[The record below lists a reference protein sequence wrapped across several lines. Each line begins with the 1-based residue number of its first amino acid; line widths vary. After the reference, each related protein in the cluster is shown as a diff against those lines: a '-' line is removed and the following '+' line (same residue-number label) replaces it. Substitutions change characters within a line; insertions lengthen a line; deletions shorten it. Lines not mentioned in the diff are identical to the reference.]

1 MCALKKCDGSDEEW
15 HNDGSLSSA
24 EVLLI
29 HCRTDR
35 PGIPLLRLHHCRAR
49 YRCLLLLFVA
59 LRTFVCNC
67 LLLLFLLLACAEL
80 PCELRKVAIQC
91 HQRRVRALLA
101 EAPGHD
107 RVDVVHLW
115 EEVQRVRDENAR
127 LVWRTVEEHVLKY
140 GLADV
145 RVERG
150 EGIVEDLDVCVD
162 VNRAANI
169 DALLLTTRKRD
180 ALRWRYQHQRWD
192 RRNIA
197 HPFAHLG
204 EITVRQ

>member
-1 MCALKKCDGSDEEW
+1 M
-15 HNDGSLSSA
+15 
-24 EVLLI
+24 
-29 HCRTDR
+29 
-35 PGIPLLRLHHCRAR
+35 
-49 YRCLLLLFVA
+49 
-59 LRTFVCNC
+59 
-67 LLLLFLLLACAEL
+67 
-80 PCELRKVAIQC
+80 
-91 HQRRVRALLA
+91 
-101 EAPGHD
+101 
-107 RVDVVHLW
+107 
-115 EEVQRVRDENAR
+115 RDENAR
-127 LVWRTVEEHVLKY
+127 LVWRTVEEHVLEY